1 MTEATEDISPL
12 TPSTTEHREDDT
24 SEVAEPSPASTAPA
38 AVPTVAGEERFLWAL
53 TAEHTALQNARG
65 STIFETNGRMAQYLS
80 TVSGALIAL
89 GFVGQVSRLGETFY
103 AFAFALLPA
112 LCLLGFLT
120 YLRCVDSATEDL
132 YYARAVGRIRQ
143 YYRQLDPAADRY
155 LLLSGH
161 DDPTGVLANMGL
173 APTRWH
179 LLSHAATMVLAVV
192 AILAG
197 VFVALLVAVW
207 AGLPVAVTA
216 AVGVAVATGVAG
228 VLFRHEA
235 RRRRAA
241 EAAVVAASP
250 SPMSSRQAARTGS
263 GDKEV
268 ARF

>member
-1 MTEATEDISPL
+1 MSEATEDISSL
-12 TPSTTEHREDDT
+12 TPPTSEHREDDT
-24 SEVAEPSPASTAPA
+24 SEVAEPSPGSAAPA
-38 AVPTVAGEERFLWAL
+38 AVPAVAGEERFLWAL
-53 TAEHTALQNARG
+53 TAEHAALQNARG

-112 LCLLGFLT
+112 LCLLGLLT

-132 YYARAVGRIRQ
+132 YYARALGRIRQ

-161 DDPTGVLANMGL
+161 DDPAGVLANMGL
-173 APTRWH
+173 TPTRWH

-197 VFVALLVAVW
+197 VFVALLAAVW
-207 AGLPVAVTA
+207 AALPVAVTA
-216 AVGVAVATGVAG
+216 VVGVAVTTGVAG

-235 RRRRAA
+235 RRWRVA

-250 SPMSSRQAARTGS
+250 SPMSFPPTRPPR
-263 GDKEV
+263 V
-268 ARF
+268 R

>member
-1 MTEATEDISPL
+1 MTEATEDISRL

-24 SEVAEPSPASTAPA
+24 SEVTEPSPASAGPG
-38 AVPTVAGEERFLWAL
+38 AVPRVAGEERFLWAL
-53 TAEHTALQNARG
+53 TAEHSALQNARG

-112 LCLLGFLT
+112 LCLLGLLT

-132 YYARAVGRIRQ
+132 YYARAMGRIRQ

-161 DDPTGVLANMGL
+161 DDPAGVLANMGL

-192 AILAG
+192 AILSG
-197 VFVALLVAVW
+197 VVVALLVAVW
-207 AGLPVAVTA
+207 AGPPVAVTA
-216 AVGVAVATGVAG
+216 VVGVATAAGVAA

-235 RRRRAA
+235 RRWRAA

-250 SPMSSRQAARTGS
+250 SPMSSPAGRPHRG
-263 GDKEV
+263 
-268 ARF
+268 R